1 METTATLGEQ
11 IMLLSLDDESGV
23 AKEQSSVHYAVAG
36 AVLTELA
43 LAGRLAVGEEGADQ
57 EGRVL
62 LRDAEPVGDA
72 AADLVLERVAARDGK
87 GSKPQK
93 PKDWILLTAGK
104 CVEATRTGV
113 VDKGFVREEK
123 KKFLGVLPGGTRYP
137 EADGAAERELR
148 AGLSSVVLG
157 GAEPDDRLGALIG
170 VLHGAKLQKLAFPE
184 ASGAELKQVQER
196 MKDIAEGHWAGVAVG
211 KVIESVQTALLA
223 AVLTTTVT
231 TTTAAGS

>member
-43 LAGRLAVGEEGADQ
+43 LAGRIAVGEEGDR

-62 LRDAEPVGDA
+62 LRDAEAVGDA

-93 PKDWILLTAGK
+93 PKDWIFLTAGK
-104 CVEATRTGV
+104 CVEATRTSL
-113 VDKGFVREEK
+113 VDKGFVREER
-123 KKFLGVLPGGTRYP
+123 KKFLGVIPAGTRYP

-148 AGLSSVVLG
+148 AELSSVVLG

-170 VLHGAKLQKLAFPE
+170 VLHGAKLVKLAFPD

-196 MKDIAEGHWAGVAVG
+196 MKDIAEGHWAGAAVG

-231 TTTAAGS
+231 TTTATGS